1 MCFKTCTTR
10 AGNGDILTHYE
21 AAERMRTGV
30 SGVMVGRGALIKPW
44 IFGEHR
50 DGASWEPSAN
60 ERVKSR
66 TPDFKSR
73 TPDSRTDHTPICRAS
88 MTQLS

>member
-1 MCFKTCTTR
+1 VCFKTCTTR

-60 ERVKSR
+60 ERVKSLLSLAR
-66 TPDFKSR
+66 
-73 TPDSRTDHTPICRAS
+73 PIPALITRPFAERR
-88 MTQLS
+88 

>member
-66 TPDFKSR
+66 TPDLYIYIYVYPMSALSLAR
-73 TPDSRTDHTPICRAS
+73 PI
-88 MTQLS
+88 